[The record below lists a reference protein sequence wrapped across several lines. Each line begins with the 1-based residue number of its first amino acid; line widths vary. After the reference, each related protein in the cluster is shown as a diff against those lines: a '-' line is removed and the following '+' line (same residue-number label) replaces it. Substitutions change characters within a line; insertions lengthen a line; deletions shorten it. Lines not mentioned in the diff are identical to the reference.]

1 MANEEFPKMAK
12 ILQPYLGHGGSQ
24 AECVDKIMELMTDAK
39 CHDLIAYNENTFKSY
54 FNGRSSINRLAR
66 RVAGHLRAERMAKY
80 IDELDYQAR
89 SRIAKN
95 LAQVGIKTHPAK
107 AGDAYARKLEK
118 IINDAAQ
125 GKGNAKKKPPLQKQQ
140 RLADRVSERGL
151 VGEYVS
157 YQNYELLIID
167 NRDFSHDGSL
177 LIQHDDSRVFGEN
190 TDHRL
195 SSVIWDKQGF
205 LSTKLKHYPV
215 IFGNEFNWDSQQRY
229 YYGMIDDLN
238 EGTCGIYLHYRI
250 FGSLLREELYKMR
263 TRIQIEPIEFYR
275 RHWAMKHVNILNVI
289 KQKCIARESNRDI
302 N

>member
-1 MANEEFPKMAK
+1 MANEGLPKMAK

-24 AECVDKIMELMTDAK
+24 AKCVDKIMELMTDAK

-66 RVAGHLRAERMAKY
+66 RVAGHLRAERMAQY

-95 LAQVGIKTHPAK
+95 LVQVGIKTHPAK

-125 GKGNAKKKPPLQKQQ
+125 GKGNVKKKPPLQKQQ

-151 VGEYVS
+151 IDKYVS

-167 NRDFSHDGSL
+167 NRDFSHDGS
-177 LIQHDDSRVFGEN
+177 RVFGEN

-195 SSVIWDKQGF
+195 SSIIWDKHGF
-205 LSTKLKHYPV
+205 LSTELKHYPV
-215 IFGNEFNWDSQQRY
+215 IFGNEFNGDSQQKY
-229 YYGMIDDLN
+229 YYGVIDEVN
-238 EGTCGIYLHYRI
+238 ERTCGIYLHYRI
-250 FGSLLREELYKMR
+250 FGSLLREELYKRR

-275 RHWAMKHVNILNVI
+275 RHWAMKHVNILKVI
-289 KQKCIARESNRDI
+289 KQTQITKKNNKETS
-302 N
+302 

>member
-1 MANEEFPKMAK
+1 MANEGLPKMAK

-24 AECVDKIMELMTDAK
+24 AECVDKIMGLMTDAK

-66 RVAGHLRAERMAKY
+66 RVAGHLRAERMAQY

-95 LAQVGIKTHPAK
+95 LVQVGIKTHPAK

-151 VGEYVS
+151 IDKYVS

-167 NRDFSHDGSL
+167 NRDFSHDGS
-177 LIQHDDSRVFGEN
+177 RVFGEN

-195 SSVIWDKQGF
+195 SSIIWDKHGF
-205 LSTKLKHYPV
+205 LSTELKHYPV
-215 IFGNEFNWDSQQRY
+215 IFGNEFNGDSQ
-229 YYGMIDDLN
+229 
-238 EGTCGIYLHYRI
+238 
-250 FGSLLREELYKMR
+250 
-263 TRIQIEPIEFYR
+263 
-275 RHWAMKHVNILNVI
+275 
-289 KQKCIARESNRDI
+289 
-302 N
+302 